1 VTELDRRRRPRF
13 KIKVPVQ
20 ISYGQ
25 ERMTGLLMDLCR
37 DAALIESGTPIALG
51 SEVVL
56 AAELPGTGGPVQAVG
71 KVVRLSPG
79 PGGNH
84 DMAVLFT
91 DLSPAAETRIDYFI
105 ELQTR
110 S

>member
-1 VTELDRRRRPRF
+1 MTEPDRRRYPRF
-13 KIKVPVQ
+13 KVKVPVQ
-20 ISYGQ
+20 IAFGS
-25 ERMTGLLMDLCR
+25 ERLTALLVDLCR
-37 DAALIESGTPIALG
+37 DAALIESAHPVALG

-84 DMAVLFT
+84 HMAVLFT
-91 DLSPAAETRIDYFI
+91 DLSPAAETRIDSFI
-105 ELQTR
+105 ALQTA
-110 S
+110 

>member
-1 VTELDRRRRPRF
+1 
-13 KIKVPVQ
+13 
-20 ISYGQ
+20 
-25 ERMTGLLMDLCR
+25 
-37 DAALIESGTPIALG
+37 
-51 SEVVL
+51 
-56 AAELPGTGGPVQAVG
+56 VG

-105 ELQTR
+105 AQQTT

>member
-1 VTELDRRRRPRF
+1 MTEADRRRYPRF
-13 KIKVPVQ
+13 KVNVPVQ
-20 ISYGQ
+20 IACGS
-25 ERMTGLLMDLCR
+25 ERLSGLLMDLCR
-37 DAALIESGTPIALG
+37 DAALIESATPIAVG
-51 SEVVL
+51 TEVIL

-105 ELQTR
+105 ALQTT

>member
-1 VTELDRRRRPRF
+1 MTEPDRRRYPRF
-13 KIKVPVQ
+13 KVKVPVQ
-20 ISYGQ
+20 IAFGS
-25 ERMTGLLMDLCR
+25 ERLTGLLMDLCR
-37 DAALIESGTPIALG
+37 DAALIESATAIPVD
-51 SEVVL
+51 SEVIL

-105 ELQTR
+105 ALQTTG
-110 S
+110 